1 MEELGWYWNRTI
13 IKIMGKAGQALRQ
26 VLEFYN
32 ISQSLL
38 ATGLGVERPIVFRW
52 FHERTDPTAQTVTE
66 IVQALYKI
74 NPSAAKDFLQAY
86 LGNLTQTL
94 HKASTQELPKSD
106 RVNVSLLSQIFDNT
120 TNSYKYLYFSR
131 C

>member
-1 MEELGWYWNRTI
+1 MEELGWYWNRTIMEI

-66 IVQALYKI
+66 IFQALYKI
-74 NPSAAKDFLQAY
+74 NPSAAKDFVQA
-86 LGNLTQTL
+86 
-94 HKASTQELPKSD
+94 
-106 RVNVSLLSQIFDNT
+106 
-120 TNSYKYLYFSR
+120 
-131 C
+131 